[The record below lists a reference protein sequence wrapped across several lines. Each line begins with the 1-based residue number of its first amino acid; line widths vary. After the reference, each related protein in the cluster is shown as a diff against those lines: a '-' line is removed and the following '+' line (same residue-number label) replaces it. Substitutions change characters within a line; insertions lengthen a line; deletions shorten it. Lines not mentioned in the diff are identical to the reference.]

1 MRTGSP
7 GLVLRPRDA
16 GEVADA
22 LAFAREQEVPLG
34 IRSGG
39 HGISGR
45 STNDGGVVIDLGG
58 LDRIDV
64 LDPESGRIR
73 IGPGARWGH
82 VAQALAPHGLA
93 MSSGDYGDVGVGGLA
108 TAGGLGFLAR
118 RHGLTIDHVAVAEL
132 VLADGTTVRA
142 DADHE
147 LLWAVRGAGANFGIV
162 TALELDAYRVPD
174 VVFSVMLFD
183 GGDAAGLIERWG
195 ELVERAPRELTS
207 FLYGFSRRGSPPV
220 VRVVSVYADDDTR
233 AAVDALTPLLEI
245 GPVLDQQAQLA
256 PYAALLPAYDNRH
269 DGGQDPMVSNGF
281 AVHLTPELST
291 RLADGLSTRV
301 APWLA
306 IRAVGGAVNDVDPSA
321 TAFPHRHQAFN
332 VSSVGGHESDFHG
345 HWDELRPHLD
355 GLYLSFETD
364 RRPER
369 LHDAFPGETLTRLR
383 ELKARYDP
391 DGVFDQNFPITPARA
406 HAVPSR

>member
-1 MRTGSP
+1 
-7 GLVLRPRDA
+7 
-16 GEVADA
+16 
-22 LAFAREQEVPLG
+22 
-34 IRSGG
+34 
-39 HGISGR
+39 
-45 STNDGGVVIDLGG
+45 
-58 LDRIDV
+58 
-64 LDPESGRIR
+64 
-73 IGPGARWGH
+73 
-82 VAQALAPHGLA
+82 
-93 MSSGDYGDVGVGGLA
+93 
-108 TAGGLGFLAR
+108 
-118 RHGLTIDHVAVAEL
+118 
-132 VLADGTTVRA
+132 
-142 DADHE
+142 
-147 LLWAVRGAGANFGIV
+147 
-162 TALELDAYRVPD
+162 
-174 VVFSVMLFD
+174 
-183 GGDAAGLIERWG
+183 
-195 ELVERAPRELTS
+195 
-207 FLYGFSRRGSPPV
+207 
-220 VRVVSVYADDDTR
+220 
-233 AAVDALTPLLEI
+233 
-245 GPVLDQQAQLA
+245 VLDQQAQLA

-281 AVHLTPELST
+281 AVHLTQELST

-364 RRPER
+364 RRDER